1 MSDWKR
7 NEKTTTVVQYIVPA
21 DDKWGACWNEMQQAL
36 TKATDDWQ
44 EYYNGDMPSDDSI
57 RVFPR
62 DDAIVIEFDKPADPY
77 PMTPLKRPITDI
89 EIDERAHAYARE
101 AAPRAMVVPDEPSV
115 LTKGGVAA
123 LIRDAYRS
131 GAIST
136 AVIFGPRGAS
146 RYDNS
151 GTDRRTYEKPCCG
164 NTRPHDAH
172 MHTPIGNM
180 TVNCCG
186 VS

>member
-7 NEKTTTVVQYIVPA
+7 NEKTSTVVQYIVPA
-21 DDKWGACWNEMQQAL
+21 DDKWGACWNEVQQAL
-36 TKATDDWQ
+36 SKATDDWQ

-62 DDAIVIEFDKPADPY
+62 DDAIVIEFDKPDGPKFS
-77 PMTPLKRPITDI
+77 TLEQQRITDAVI
-89 EIDERAHAYARE
+89 EDRTFAYARE
-101 AAPRAMVVPDEPSV
+101 VVEMSHADDPAL

-123 LIRDAYRS
+123 LVRDAYRT
-131 GAIST
+131 GAIRT
-136 AVIFGPRGAS
+136 ASHLGPRGAS

-151 GTDRRTYEKPCCG
+151 GIDRRTYEKPCCG

>member
-21 DDKWGACWNEMQQAL
+21 DDKWGACWNEVQQAL
-36 TKATDDWQ
+36 SKAITDWRELNEAKD
-44 EYYNGDMPSDDSI
+44 YPPDNAI

-62 DDAIVIEFDKPADPY
+62 DDEIVIEFDKPVGPKFS
-77 PMTPLKRPITDI
+77 TPEQQRITDAVI
-89 EIDERAHAYARE
+89 EDRTCAYARE
-101 AAPRAMVVPDEPSV
+101 VVEMSHADDPAL

-123 LIRDAYRS
+123 LVRDAYRT
-131 GAIST
+131 GAIRT
-136 AVIFGPRGAS
+136 ASQLGSRGAS

-151 GTDRRTYEKPCCG
+151 GTDRRTYEEPACK
-164 NTRPHDAH
+164 NNAPHEPH
-172 MHTPIGNM
+172 MHSPIGGL
-180 TVNCCG
+180 TLNCCG